1 MRKMVIV
8 LAVAALAAWPC
19 AWDTDPQDI
28 AGFSLFPI
36 AVSTIGVELP

>member
-28 AGFSLFPI
+28 ANMSLFPT
-36 AVSTIGVELP
+36 ASTSTGIGR